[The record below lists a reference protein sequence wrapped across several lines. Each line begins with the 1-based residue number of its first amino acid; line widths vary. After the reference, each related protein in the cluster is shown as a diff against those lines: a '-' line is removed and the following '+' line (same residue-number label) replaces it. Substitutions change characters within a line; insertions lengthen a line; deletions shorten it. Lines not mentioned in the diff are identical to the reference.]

1 MENLTASYLPFAL
14 LDLPFSSSR
23 SQPSFSPSPLSLFA
37 CLFSSFASLRP
48 SLSRLIIFSFH
59 VRHISRSLHLP
70 PPPPLA
76 PAAFLLLLLRLLL
89 SFLLLLL
96 LLRVSFILFLHLH
109 RHVASSLS
117 TLSCLVFPPAS
128 LLRSSIL
135 LRGEGGVRPV
145 CCRLIYES
153 HASNP
158 VAPRGTANDMC
169 FSTLGLFYPLCP
181 VVFLSLAWSRAFPS
195 CFFPC

>member
-70 PPPPLA
+70 PPPPPLA

-89 SFLLLLL
+89 SFLLLLLL

-128 LLRSSIL
+128 LLHSSIL
-135 LRGEGGVRPV
+135 LREGG
-145 CCRLIYES
+145 
-153 HASNP
+153 
-158 VAPRGTANDMC
+158 
-169 FSTLGLFYPLCP
+169 STSVLPLNI
-181 VVFLSLAWSRAFPS
+181 
-195 CFFPC
+195 